1 MEITANISLKNGRHI
16 GDRNLSKITARSI
29 KPTSSFC
36 ERGEPIRD
44 YYCSYVARKEKD
56 GYIFRERRFDTGI
69 SGHYPSLRSLIL
81 NTIINFCEIKVH
93 IDI

>member
-29 KPTSSFC
+29 MPTSNFC
-36 ERGEPIRD
+36 ERGEPVRD
-44 YYCSYVARKEKD
+44 YYCSYVARKEQE
-56 GYIFRERRFDTGI
+56 GYIFRERHFNTGI

-81 NTIINFCEIKVH
+81 NTIINHGDIKVH
-93 IDI
+93 INV